1 MPSQHDIRQTITNQI
16 VAALT
21 KGTVPWRRPW
31 SIDRNAGLPANAVSR
46 RCYSGINPL
55 LLQIATEHH
64 GFKSRWWATYR
75 QWSELGG
82 QVMRRPEHVKAGE
95 WGTDIVFCKPCRKTT
110 TKPNGE
116 EKEETFFILRTYVVF
131 NVDQVFGGNV
141 DRFRVGHEPIGAA
154 EIEDRFEQAEEAV
167 AATGADIRFGG
178 NQAFYQSAGDFIQMP
193 PRAQWNST
201 GDYYEALLHELCHWT
216 EHKNRLDWDRTKA
229 ENTYAIGELIA
240 ELGACFLAGE
250 LGLPLDQSLGNHA
263 AYLKNWLDAMKGDTR
278 FIFRASSQASKAA
291 DFILSFSRKEEESEV
306 VEEAAI
312 II

>member
-1 MPSQHDIRQTITNQI
+1 MPTQNDIRQAITNQI

-31 SIDRNAGLPANAVSR
+31 SIDKNAGLPANAVSR

-75 QWSELGG
+75 QWSDLGG
-82 QVMRRPEHVKAGE
+82 QVMRRPENVPAGE
-95 WGTDIVFCKPCRKTT
+95 WGTNIVFCKPCRKTST
-110 TKPNGE
+110 EPSGETKD
-116 EKEETFFILRTYVVF
+116 ETFFVLRTYTVF
-131 NVDQVFGGNV
+131 CVDQVLGSDV
-141 DRFRVGHEPIGAA
+141 DRFRVGHEAIRVA
-154 EIEDRFEQAEEAV
+154 EIDERFEQAETAV

-178 NQAFYQSAGDFIQMP
+178 NQAFYQSAGDYIQMP
-193 PRAQWNST
+193 PRMQWAST
-201 GDYYEALLHELCHWT
+201 SDYFEALLHELCHWC
-216 EHKNRLDWDRTKA
+216 EHESRLNWDRSKA
-229 ENTYAIGELIA
+229 EHTYSVGELIA

-263 AYLKNWLDAMKGDTR
+263 AYLQSWLDAMQGDTR

-291 DFILSFSRKEEESEV
+291 DFILSFSREPEV
-306 VEEAAI
+306 VEEPAI